1 MGAVHAN
8 LTRSKIMTR
17 NVGGIDKV
25 VRIVAGLA
33 LLSLVFVLEGSS
45 RWFGL
50 IGLVPLATATL
61 GWCPLYAPFGISTCP
76 MKRGTA

>member
-1 MGAVHAN
+1 
-8 LTRSKIMTR
+8 MTR

-61 GWCPLYAPFGISTCP
+61 GWCPLYAPFGINTCP
-76 MKRGTA
+76 MKRGGA

>member
-1 MGAVHAN
+1 
-8 LTRSKIMTR
+8 
-17 NVGGIDKV
+17 

-33 LLSLVFVLEGSS
+33 LLRLVFVLEGNA

-61 GWCPLYAPFGISTCP
+61 GWCPLYAPFGINTCP
-76 MKRGTA
+76 MKGSTA

>member
-1 MGAVHAN
+1 MD
-8 LTRSKIMTR
+8 R

-33 LLSLVFVLEGSS
+33 LLSLVFLLEGGA

-50 IGLVPLATATL
+50 VGLVPLATGTL
-61 GWCPLYAPFGISTCP
+61 GWCPLYAPFGINTCP
-76 MKRGTA
+76 VKRGAA